1 MEEIT
6 VIPQPEPQK
15 KDPNEVGFWTYFGL
29 VVLFLTPVAGL
40 IASIVFSF
48 APKNR
53 NVKNFARAA
62 MTLWIVEILV
72 FAIALGSAVLFLRG
86 ITDAIAD
93 AVAEYL
99 TDPEVLASLGPF
111 GEILSQIPEE
121 DLRVLLEEYQ
131 KSGITGVMKRL
142 TSGEFDDLISQFEN
156 GEFGDPN
163 DIVDQFEQNGGSLTD
178 ILDPSPTADPV
189 TP

>member
-1 MEEIT
+1 MEENT
-6 VIPQPEPQK
+6 VIPQPEPKK
-15 KDPNEVGFWTYFGL
+15 KDPNEVGFWSYLGL
-29 VVLFLTPVAGL
+29 VVLFLIPVVGL

-53 NVKNFARAA
+53 NLKNFARAA
-62 MTLWIVEILV
+62 MTLWIVEVLV
-72 FAIALGSAVLFLRG
+72 IAIALGSIVLMLRAV
-86 ITDAIAD
+86 TDAISD
-93 AVAEYL
+93 YL
-99 TDPEVLASLGPF
+99 TDPDVLATLGPI
-111 GEILSQIPEE
+111 GGILSQIPEE
-121 DLRVLLEEYQ
+121 DLEVLLEEYQ

-189 TP
+189 AP